1 MRRNLSFHFS
11 FHFALLTLTLLGAT
25 PAFADDEL
33 DEEQVA
39 TYAVQSRLFRLGGEL
54 NVAAGFL
61 PINAFNKGLTIGG
74 SFTYHFSNVWAWE
87 VINGNYVYKQLDTGL
102 KTELLDNFN
111 VQPTKIAAVDLML
124 SSSLVLKPFYGKLAV
139 FNRRV
144 IHAEVSI
151 PFGFTYAR
159 YTNPQSYPYGPNLGV
174 IFRVFMGPHTSLRID
189 VRDNALSSNWGY
201 DPRHWSWRNELLV
214 SLGLAFAWGGDE
226 R

>member
-1 MRRNLSFHFS
+1 MRRNLP
-11 FHFALLTLTLLGAT
+11 FHFALLTLTLAGAT

-61 PINAFNKGLTIGG
+61 PINAFNKGLTLGG
-74 SFTYHFSNVWAWE
+74 SFTYHFSNAWAWE

-111 VQPTKIAAVDLML
+111 VQPTKIAAVEFML

-144 IHAEVSI
+144 IHVEVSI
-151 PFGFTYAR
+151 PLGFTYAR

-189 VRDNALSSNWGY
+189 VRDNALSSHWGY
-201 DPRHWSWRNELLV
+201 DPRQWSWRNELLV